1 MIPEKFDGYAEPFA
15 SSAALFFWLRRQR
28 GSFPAALI
36 DRNEE
41 LVNSYAVVRDR
52 VDSLIPILEKLQARH
67 GKRHYYSVRRQR
79 PESLSEME
87 RAARLIYL
95 NKTCFNGLYRI
106 NSRGQFNVPIGSY
119 KNPRIYDETSLRAAS
134 AALSGVAVS
143 CEDFAAVEDRMRA
156 GDFVYLDPPYHPV
169 SKTANFTAYAL
180 GSDGRASFGI
190 DEQRRLAETFKNL
203 DRRSCYLMLSNSDS
217 EQIRELYRG
226 YRIRL
231 ASARRAINCD
241 GAKRGMTTEIV
252 ITNY

>member
-1 MIPEKFDGYAEPFA
+1 MNSSTDSAPSDGANNRCALTPSEPSPARHGACKKRASAAPHSLLRNQAGEGLGNPSLRTIVAQGAPSIKAPTPFLKWAGGKTQLLGQFARMIPEKFDGYAEPFA
-15 SSAALFFWLRRQR
+15 GSAALFFWLRRQR

-41 LVNSYAVVRDR
+41 LVNSYAVVRDH

-134 AALSGVAVS
+134 AAL
-143 CEDFAAVEDRMRA
+143 CR
-156 GDFVYLDPPYHPV
+156 
-169 SKTANFTAYAL
+169 
-180 GSDGRASFGI
+180 
-190 DEQRRLAETFKNL
+190 
-203 DRRSCYLMLSNSDS
+203 
-217 EQIRELYRG
+217 
-226 YRIRL
+226 
-231 ASARRAINCD
+231 
-241 GAKRGMTTEIV
+241 
-252 ITNY
+252 